1 MRGEEMSSATI
12 LVIDDEE
19 GIRDTL
25 EGILEDEGY
34 AVITAET
41 AEDGLEQLRKAAP
54 DLVILDIWLPN
65 MDGIEALSHIRDIS
79 SELPVIMISGHANID
94 LAVKST
100 KLGAYDFL
108 EKPLSLD
115 RIILTVERALEK
127 ISLLKKYRELKK
139 DVEKKVVLIGSS
151 SAMKGIQEQVELA
164 AKSNARVLITGES
177 GSGKEVVARL
187 LHAESDRADR
197 PFVEMNCAA
206 IPQELIESELFG
218 HEKGS
223 FTGAFEAK
231 KGKFELAHHGT
242 LFLDEIGDM
251 SLATQAK
258 VLRVLETQ
266 SFQKVG
272 GSKNIQVDV
281 RIIAATNK
289 NLIEEIKKEKF
300 REDLYFR
307 LNVITINI
315 PPLRERKE
323 DIPELSEHFL
333 TSFAHEY
340 RRSKKTFSEK
350 SLRKL
355 QSYEWP
361 GNVRELRNFI
371 EKMMIMVPDDSIEE
385 KHLEFRSEDS
395 ALFRYSKL
403 KDAREAFEK
412 QFIEKKLMENNW
424 NVSKTAEVLEVER
437 SNLHRKI
444 KAYGINMP

>member
-1 MRGEEMSSATI
+1 MSSATI
-12 LVIDDEE
+12 LIIDDEE

-25 EGILEDEGY
+25 QGILEDEGY
-34 AVITAET
+34 SVLTASS
-41 AEDGLEQLRKAAP
+41 AEEGLDLLQKSGP

-65 MDGIEALSHIRDIS
+65 MDGIEALSRIREAS
-79 SELPVIMISGHANID
+79 SELPVIMISGHANVD
-94 LAVKST
+94 LAVKAT

-115 RIILTVERALEK
+115 RIILTLERALDK
-127 ISLLKKYRELKK
+127 TFLLRKYRELKK
-139 DVEKKVVLIGSS
+139 DVEKKVVLIGNS
-151 SAMKGIQEQVELA
+151 SALKYIREQIQLA
-164 AKSNARVLITGES
+164 AKSNARVLLTGES
-177 GSGKEVVARL
+177 GVGKEVIARL

-231 KGKFELAHHGT
+231 KGKFELAHQGT

-266 SFQKVG
+266 TFQKVG
-272 GSKNIQVDV
+272 GNKNIQVDV

-289 NLIEEIKKEKF
+289 NLVEEIKKEKF

-307 LNVITINI
+307 LNVITIDI
-315 PPLRERKE
+315 PPLRERKD
-323 DIPELSEHFL
+323 DIPELADHFL
-333 TSFAHEY
+333 EMFAADY
-340 RRSKKTFSEK
+340 RRQKKSITDRALK
-350 SLRKL
+350 KL
-355 QSYEWP
+355 QFYEWP

-371 EKMMIMVPDDSIEE
+371 EKMVIMVADDAIDEKQVEFPAEE
-385 KHLEFRSEDS
+385 SE
-395 ALFRYSKL
+395 LFRYSKL
-403 KDAREAFEK
+403 KDARDSFEK
-412 QFIEKKLMENNW
+412 QFIEKKLRENNW
-424 NVSKTAEVLEVER
+424 NVSKTAEVLDVER

-444 KAYGINMP
+444 KTYGINMP

>member
-1 MRGEEMSSATI
+1 MSDATI

-25 EGILEDEGY
+25 QGILEDEGY
-34 AVITAET
+34 AVVTAAS
-41 AEDGLEQLRKAAP
+41 AEEGIALSRQSPP
-54 DLVILDIWLPN
+54 DLIILDIWLPT
-65 MDGIEALSHIRDIS
+65 MDGIEALSIFRDVSPDI
-79 SELPVIMISGHANID
+79 PVIMISGHANIE

-115 RIILTVERALEK
+115 RIILTVDRALEK
-127 ISLLKKYRELKK
+127 AALLKKYRELKE
-139 DVEKKVVLIGSS
+139 DVEKTNVLVGSS
-151 SAMKGIQEQVELA
+151 PAMHSIKNQIRLA

-177 GSGKEVVARL
+177 GVGKEIVAKL
-187 LHAESDRADR
+187 LHSESERASR

-223 FTGAFEAK
+223 FTGAFESK
-231 KGKFELAHHGT
+231 KGKFELAHQGT

-251 SLATQAK
+251 SLQTQAK
-258 VLRVLETQ
+258 VLRVIETQ
-266 SFQKVG
+266 VFQKVG

-281 RIIAATNK
+281 RIVAATNK
-289 NLIEEIKKEKF
+289 NLVEEIKKGNF

-307 LNVITINI
+307 LNVITIAI
-315 PPLRERKE
+315 PPLRERK
-323 DIPELSEHFL
+323 DDVPILADYFLSF
-333 TSFAHEY
+333 FAAEY
-340 RRSKKTFSEK
+340 RRAKKTISEPAV
-350 SLRKL
+350 RKL
-355 QSYEWP
+355 LSYEWP

-371 EKMMIMVPDDSIEE
+371 EKIVIMVPDEILDVNHLDMFQSDDSE
-385 KHLEFRSEDS
+385 
-395 ALFRYSKL
+395 LFQFSKL

-412 QFIEKKLMENNW
+412 HFIIKKLAENNW
-424 NVSKTAEVLEVER
+424 NISKTAEILEIER

-444 KAYGINMP
+444 KAFGIEVP

>member
-1 MRGEEMSSATI
+1 MSSATI
-12 LVIDDEE
+12 LIIDDEE

-25 EGILEDEGY
+25 QGILEDEGY
-34 AVITAET
+34 SVLTASS
-41 AEDGLEQLRKAAP
+41 AEEGLDLLQKSGP

-65 MDGIEALSHIRDIS
+65 MDGIEALSRIREAS
-79 SELPVIMISGHANID
+79 SELPVIMISGHANVD
-94 LAVKST
+94 LAVKAT

-115 RIILTVERALEK
+115 RIILTLERALDK
-127 ISLLKKYRELKK
+127 TFLLRKYRELKK
-139 DVEKKVVLIGSS
+139 DVEKKVVLIGNS
-151 SAMKGIQEQVELA
+151 SALKYIREQIQLA
-164 AKSNARVLITGES
+164 AKSNARVLLTGES
-177 GSGKEVVARL
+177 GVGKEVIARL

-231 KGKFELAHHGT
+231 KGKFELAHQGT

-266 SFQKVG
+266 TFQKVG
-272 GSKNIQVDV
+272 GNKNIQVDV

-289 NLIEEIKKEKF
+289 NLVEEIKKEKF

-307 LNVITINI
+307 LNVITIDI
-315 PPLRERKE
+315 PPLRERKD
-323 DIPELSEHFL
+323 DIPELADHFL
-333 TSFAHEY
+333 EMFAADY
-340 RRSKKTFSEK
+340 RRQKKSITDRALK
-350 SLRKL
+350 KL
-355 QSYEWP
+355 QFYEWP

-371 EKMMIMVPDDSIEE
+371 EKMVIMVADDAIDE
-385 KHLEFRSEDS
+385 KHVEFPAEESE
-395 ALFRYSKL
+395 LFRYSKL
-403 KDAREAFEK
+403 KDARDSFEK
-412 QFIEKKLMENNW
+412 QFIEKKLRENNW
-424 NVSKTAEVLEVER
+424 NVSKTAEVLDVER

-444 KAYGINMP
+444 KTYGINMP